1 VAKGSKKITGRGK
14 EPEALKKWTY
24 NVWAP
29 EGRDRF
35 TQIPNLL
42 FENLGKLGINPSQQ
56 AVLFHLLKH
65 WQFADNPPV
74 VKKETLARDIG
85 ITPRQVQRH
94 LKGLRE
100 QGLIETKFPRR
111 PGLQAHQYTFDGLVK
126 KLGKLANDL
135 RRQKKWIK
143 FEQDKEME
151 F

>member
-1 VAKGSKKITGRGK
+1 MAKCSKNIAGGKK
-14 EPEALKKWTY
+14 EPEAIRKWTD
-24 NVWAP
+24 NFWAP

-42 FENLGKLGINPSQQ
+42 FESIGKLDINPSQQ

-74 VKKETLARDIG
+74 VKKDTLARDIG

-94 LKGLRE
+94 LKALRE
-100 QGLIETKFPRR
+100 QGLIETAFPRR

-126 KLGKLANDL
+126 KLGNLARDH
-135 RRQKKWIK
+135 RKRKKWAK
-143 FEQDKEME
+143 FEQDKELK